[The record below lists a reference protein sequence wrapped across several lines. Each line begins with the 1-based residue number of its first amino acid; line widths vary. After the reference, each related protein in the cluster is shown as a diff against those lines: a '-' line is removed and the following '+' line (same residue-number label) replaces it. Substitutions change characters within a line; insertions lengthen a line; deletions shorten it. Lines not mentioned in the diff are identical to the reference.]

1 MDGRPTIQDRFGD
14 AGAGGSET
22 SEPGA
27 AVSRSSHK
35 SRWLRRVIGISLT
48 LAIFAWIFKPIVL
61 HWPQVKDRIHHT
73 NVGRVL
79 LASLMFS
86 AFLFVFRALSWRRI
100 LIGFGHRLPVAP
112 TVRIWSSSEL
122 SRYLPGVIWQV
133 VSRIYLV
140 RPYGV
145 RGSVCSASQV
155 LELALFLLANVLMAV
170 GCLTWLGHKVL
181 APTAQR
187 WLIGAIALIP
197 VLIFLL
203 YPKIFYG
210 ITNVVM
216 RKLGKPEV
224 VNRLRFREL
233 IGLLIWNVL
242 GLAWQSLAIW
252 LVVSQPLHLQFT
264 KWWVVAGAYSL
275 AWCAGFLAVWAPGGI
290 GVRELVFVM
299 AMEIALPQRVRN
311 TFNDPAVQLGFLA
324 FLSVLLRLW
333 ATTGELILA
342 GIAYLADYDGALGR
356 EDAPGRV
363 NGSRVA
369 ATD

>member
-1 MDGRPTIQDRFGD
+1 MDGTPSQQEDSNDPRNLAP
-14 AGAGGSET
+14 APAPESGAG
-22 SEPGA
+22 PRA
-27 AVSRSSHK
+27 SSQG
-35 SRWLRRVIGISLT
+35 RWLRRVIGVSLT

-61 HWPQVKDRIHHT
+61 HWPQVRERIHHT
-73 NVGRVL
+73 NVARVL

-86 AFLFVFRALSWRRI
+86 AFLFVFRAISWRRI
-100 LIGFGHRLPVAP
+100 LIGFGHRLPVIP

-122 SRYLPGVIWQV
+122 SRYLPGVVWQV
-133 VSRIYLV
+133 VSRIYLIK
-140 RPYGV
+140 PYGV
-145 RGSVCSASQV
+145 RGSVCSASQI

-170 GCLTWLGHKVL
+170 GCLTWLGHKEL
-181 APTAQR
+181 PPTAQR

-216 RKLGKPEV
+216 RRLGKPAI

-233 IGLLIWNVL
+233 IALLLWNVL
-242 GLAWQSLAIW
+242 GLVWQSLAIW

-299 AMEIALPQRVRN
+299 AMEIALPKRVRA

-342 GIAYLADYDGALGR
+342 GLAYALDYQGALGR
-356 EDAPGRV
+356 PDAPGRV
-363 NGSRVA
+363 PVPQTTGV
-369 ATD
+369 D